1 MEEWICPICL
11 CDNQEDCHTLV
22 QCNHRFH
29 TACIIDALRRS
40 GPRCP
45 CCRGLPNQLPH
56 TAPPEQDSQFA
67 DFQVSNNN
75 SIIYDT
81 NNNLINN
88 YNNTNIIYLN
98 EDYNNND
105 ISNIFPNDISNIF
118 PNIDINF
125 DISNVFMNESDQELE
140 PGPEPEPEPEPEPG
154 PEPEPVPVIM
164 YNRDQYIIRNIMEEI
179 QNYCI
184 NNNIDNNIL
193 NHLQELQNYM
203 ININNGNINNNM
215 NNNLDQLR
223 ELLNYL
229 NNNNNIQFRDII
241 NMINTIYNSNIER

>member
-45 CCRGLPNQLPH
+45 CCRGLPDQLPH

-81 NNNLINN
+81 NHNLINID
-88 YNNTNIIYLN
+88 NNIFLNEDNNNISDIFPN
-98 EDYNNND
+98 EDYNN
-105 ISNIFPNDISNIF
+105 
-118 PNIDINF
+118 IDINI
-125 DISNVFMNESDQELE
+125 DLSNIFMNESRSE
-140 PGPEPEPEPEPEPG
+140 PQSDEPQPEPEPEPEP
-154 PEPEPVPVIM
+154 VVI
-164 YNRDQYIIRNIMEEI
+164 YDNLIRNIIEEI
-179 QNYCI
+179 RNHCINNNNDNNILSQLQELRNYI
-184 NNNIDNNIL
+184 ININHSNTNNNIDNNL
-193 NHLQELQNYM
+193 NQLQ
-203 ININNGNINNNM
+203 
-215 NNNLDQLR
+215 

-229 NNNNNIQFRDII
+229 INNNAQNHVII
-241 NMINTIYNSNIER
+241 NMINSIYNHNNISG